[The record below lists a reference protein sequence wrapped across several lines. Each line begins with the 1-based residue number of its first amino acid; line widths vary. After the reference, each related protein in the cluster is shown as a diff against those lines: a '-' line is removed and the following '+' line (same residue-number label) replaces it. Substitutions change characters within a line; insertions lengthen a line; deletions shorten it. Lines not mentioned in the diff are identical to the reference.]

1 MDILS
6 EDYSTEKEVCVLAS
20 QDIWLVHI
28 RSSYSDYLHFNGIY
42 KIYYV
47 RCLRYFNA
55 FLKVSINVSI
65 VIQVDIF
72 RNLIQTELFMKKEYI
87 PNETE
92 DYLIER
98 KLTQFLD

>member
-1 MDILS
+1 MNILS
-6 EDYSTEKEVCVLAS
+6 EDYSTEKETYVLVS

-28 RSSYSDYLHFNGIY
+28 RSRYSDYLHFNGIC

-55 FLKVSINVSI
+55 FLKISINVFG

-72 RNLIQTELFMKKEYI
+72 HDLIQTELFMKKEYI

-98 KLTQFLD
+98 KLTRFLD